1 MSSVFDE
8 LTIEDSKILKELDNA
23 KGNYQKII
31 EVFALR
37 ITLYKDYA
45 KKTHDPILR
54 AIINTKK
61 SLIISDVGLL
71 STQNNLQK
79 DIAKIISRLDALE
92 EKVYRN
98 QDRKPR

>member
-31 EVFALR
+31 EVFAQR
-37 ITLYKDYA
+37 ISLYKEYA

-71 STQNNLQK
+71 STQSNLQK

-92 EKVYRN
+92 EKVYGNRG
-98 QDRKPR
+98 RKPT